1 MDTLEQYILKQLTDT
16 QDELNVVKQ
25 ENKELKEKLSKRKV
39 EELQLEDLPNSK
51 TITISESPNYYY
63 DLVAASGSTINDL
76 LKDNNKTPD
85 FLKQVLEDEESY
97 NEYLDLK
104 SDQGYY
110 HLDACGGE
118 IRRNVYDYLLINYY
132 GKKHVIFSTYKE
144 WDDIRCIDNETCFLD
159 YEKAKEGLKKLVFEN
174 IKQYFRCKYDE
185 YFKPKDNVD
194 SSQDKLKN
202 VVLT

>member
-97 NEYLDLK
+97 NEYLYR
-104 SDQGYY
+104 QG
-110 HLDACGGE
+110 
-118 IRRNVYDYLLINYY
+118 RRQARRQDVGRHPL
-132 GKKHVIFSTYKE
+132 S
-144 WDDIRCIDNETCFLD
+144 
-159 YEKAKEGLKKLVFEN
+159 A
-174 IKQYFRCKYDE
+174 
-185 YFKPKDNVD
+185 P
-194 SSQDKLKN
+194 SQRQAAL
-202 VVLT
+202 